1 MRYIVMHKVDVN
13 MEAGVPPDHELVK
26 NMGRLVGESLK
37 QGIFIDGA
45 GLHRSARRVRLR
57 CKDGRCDVERG
68 PYQGENELVASMA
81 LIRID
86 SIDAA
91 VEQAQRLGVALREA
105 EIEIGPVVEPWDLGL
120 AEKPEGVSPRF
131 LLLRK
136 GDRAYE
142 AGAAPPAGL
151 QKVLDELARDGVV
164 LSTAAL
170 APSATGARYRKT
182 GGKRAWTDGP
192 FTESKELV
200 AGFAIIEA
208 SSKAEAIEL
217 TKNFLAVAG
226 DGECEVREV
235 YSAPDQVPGR
245 TAAELAEHFANR

>member
-91 VEQAQRLGVALREA
+91 VEQAQRFGVALGEA
-105 EIEIGPVVEPWDLGL
+105 EIEIGPVVEPWDLTGSS
-120 AEKPEGVSPRF
+120 KPADVKGEQF
-131 LLLRK
+131 LLLFK
-136 GDRAYE
+136 GDPDYERGQEIAPARAD
-142 AGAAPPAGL
+142 AVAQL
-151 QKVLDELARDGVV
+151 DDELASEGV
-164 LSTAAL
+164 LL
-170 APSATGARYRKT
+170 KRHRIAPSST
-182 GGKRAWTDGP
+182 GKRLAGPERNRTWTDGP
-192 FTESKELV
+192 FMESKELI
-200 AGFAIIEA
+200 AGFSILEVPSLADAITWA
-208 SSKAEAIEL
+208 DRYAAILVDNEI
-217 TKNFLAVAG
+217 
-226 DGECEVREV
+226 DVRQM
-235 YSAPDQVPGR
+235 AD
-245 TAAELAEHFANR
+245 